1 MNFVEIENIS
11 INHKNE
17 INDIKTNIK
26 HNVHEKFN
34 NRLINVFKV
43 KVNDVFN
50 KSNS

>member
-1 MNFVEIENIS
+1 MNFVEIENIL

-34 NRLINVFKV
+34 NRLINVFKI
-43 KVNDVFN
+43 KISNVFN
-50 KSNS
+50 KNNF